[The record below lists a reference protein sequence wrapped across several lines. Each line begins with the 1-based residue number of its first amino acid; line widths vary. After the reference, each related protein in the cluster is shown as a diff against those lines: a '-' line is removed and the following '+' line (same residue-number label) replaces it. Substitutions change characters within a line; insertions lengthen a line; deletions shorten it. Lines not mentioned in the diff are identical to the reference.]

1 MNFIPTYQIP
11 PVMPNNMNIID
22 INRIINKLSE
32 YDNRIRALE
41 EKLSKLEN
49 KTNEPDNNFYMI

>member
-1 MNFIPTYQIP
+1 MNFIPNYQIP

>member
-1 MNFIPTYQIP
+1 MNFIPNYQIP

-22 INRIINKLSE
+22 IDQIINKLNE